1 MPEETTAAKPE
12 KETTASKPAKETPAK
27 ETPVSWALSQQH
39 GEESIAELVARL
51 NTAVEIDNPVPAK
64 LLPAEVTMDQ
74 IRATVP
80 PAEAFKVLS
89 TPIWGLIAK
98 ALENGDMASVSYNIT
113 ALVAGGCL
121 SKETAGALGKLFV
134 GKNPDPSWSP
144 TVFKAP
150 IEVAGFEFRFITEA
164 ELNTVIDAKNAELA
178 AQLEQEPA
186 SSPA

>member
-1 MPEETTAAKPE
+1 MSEETKPTKEAA
-12 KETTASKPAKETPAK
+12 AK
-27 ETPVSWALSQQH
+27 ETPVSWAFSQQH
-39 GEESIAELVARL
+39 GEESIAELVTRL

-80 PAEAFKVLS
+80 PTEAFKVLS

-98 ALENGDMASVSYNIT
+98 ALEIGDMASVNYNIT

-134 GKNPDPSWSP
+134 GKIPDPNWPPTILKSP
-144 TVFKAP
+144 AKA
-150 IEVAGFEFRFITEA
+150 AGFEAITEA
-164 ELNTVIDAKNAELA
+164 ELNAAIDTKTAELA
-178 AQLEQEPA
+178 VQLGQEPE
-186 SSPA
+186 